1 MNFDPEKF
9 KKLLNSASNPSNPKD
24 TKIKNYY
31 VNQEYQ
37 EFVSFDI
44 DFKILRVHPY
54 RDAPIN
60 NQSHLSL
67 SGILF
72 LYLI

>member
-31 VNQEYQ
+31 VNQSLYL
-37 EFVSFDI
+37 SI
-44 DFKILRVHPY
+44 LILRM
-54 RDAPIN
+54 
-60 NQSHLSL
+60 
-67 SGILF
+67 
-72 LYLI
+72 